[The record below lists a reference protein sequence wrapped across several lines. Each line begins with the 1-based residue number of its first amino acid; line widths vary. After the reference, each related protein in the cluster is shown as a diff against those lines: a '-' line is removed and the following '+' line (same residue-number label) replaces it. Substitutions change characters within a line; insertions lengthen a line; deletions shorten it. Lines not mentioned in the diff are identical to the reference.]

1 MESKNAA
8 GEIARPKRTAPQ
20 CYIFGSLNQ
29 VRFSEPHDHYLCF
42 NFKSKDIT
50 TRAPRG
56 YPDFCA
62 NRSGHTE
69 EQLIGFWWA
78 RASGNCDIALLIFG
92 RETQIH
98 DSNRHRNR
106 RLEHR
111 WPRVRC
117 CGAPT
122 PLPAGAHRGGSV
134 DAPLSSDSGRDEF
147 RAPRS
152 RQKSNYCACRH
163 KIP

>member
-8 GEIARPKRTAPQ
+8 REIARPKRTAPQ

-29 VRFSEPHDHYLCF
+29 VRFSEAHDHYLRF

-56 YPDFCA
+56 YPDFC
-62 NRSGHTE
+62 E
-69 EQLIGFWWA
+69 
-78 RASGNCDIALLIFG
+78 LLRIHRRTIDEILVG
-92 RETQIH
+92 EGKREL
-98 DSNRHRNR
+98 RHRFAHIWQGDPNPR
-106 RLEHR
+106 LQPTPQPTLEHR